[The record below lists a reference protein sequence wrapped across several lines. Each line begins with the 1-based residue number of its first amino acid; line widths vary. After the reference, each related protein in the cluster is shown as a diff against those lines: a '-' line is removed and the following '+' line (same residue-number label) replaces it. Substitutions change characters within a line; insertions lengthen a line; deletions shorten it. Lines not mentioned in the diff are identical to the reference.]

1 MLTAHVSR
9 TDEKG
14 ANALGRAADATM
26 EDPPESERSGVKS
39 TCALGLSQLTSP
51 EQLPAE
57 PPAADETTRTR
68 LIADLTKLIQEPTM
82 PEGMRIAGLTLI
94 GWLARRRREESPHA
108 IGIEEARESERRL
121 RAGRGKL
128 R

>member
-1 MLTAHVSR
+1 MSDV
-9 TDEKG
+9 
-14 ANALGRAADATM
+14 
-26 EDPPESERSGVKS
+26 P
-39 TCALGLSQLTSP
+39 SP

-68 LIADLTKLIQEPTM
+68 LIADLTKLIQEPTK

>member
-9 TDEKG
+9 TEEKG
-14 ANALGRAADATM
+14 AIALGRAADATM
-26 EDPPESERSGVKS
+26 DDPPESERSGVKS
-39 TCALGLSQLTSP
+39 TCALGLSRLSAP
-51 EQLPAE
+51 EQLPSE
-57 PPAADETTRTR
+57 PPPADETTRTR
-68 LIADLTKLIQEPTM
+68 LIADLTRLVQEPTM
-82 PEGMRIAGLTLI
+82 PEGMRIASLTLI

-121 RAGRGKL
+121 RAGRGKV

>member
-1 MLTAHVSR
+1 MLPAHVSR
-9 TDEKG
+9 TEEKG
-14 ANALGRAADATM
+14 ANALGRAADVGAD
-26 EDPPESERSGVKS
+26 DPPESERSGVKS
-39 TCALGLSQLTSP
+39 TCALGLPRITGP

-57 PPAADETTRTR
+57 PPPADETTRTR
-68 LIADLTKLIQEPTM
+68 LIADLSRLIQEPSM

-121 RAGRGKL
+121 RAGRSKL